1 MEINVGISSCLLGN
15 KVRYD
20 GSHKLEISIRDIL
33 GKKFNLIAVC
43 PEEEIGMGIPRE
55 KVDLYGSVKKPYM
68 IGDETGIDWTAKM
81 NRYSKQKLK
90 CLKEIKL
97 RGFILKKNSPSC
109 GMEKVKLYNEKGKIQ
124 KKARGLFANCLI
136 KNLPLMPVEEEGNL
150 NNIKQMNNF
159 VIRVF
164 AYDNLCNLFDN
175 RFKRSEVIKFHLT
188 NKYLITSHSL
198 KHYKMLDQLVFN
210 IKDIKPNKFRI
221 QYSTLFMDALRVS
234 KSL

>member
-1 MEINVGISSCLLGN
+1 MEINVGVSSCLLGN
-15 KVRYD
+15 NVRYD

-81 NRYSKQKLK
+81 NRYSIQKLK

-97 RGFILKKNSPSC
+97 RGFILKKDSPSC

-124 KKARGLFANCLI
+124 KKARGLFANCLM

-164 AYDNLCNLFDN
+164 AYDRLCAVFDKRFN
-175 RFKRSEVIKFHLT
+175 RKAVIEFHLA
-188 NKYLITSHSL
+188 NKDLITSHSR
-198 KHYKMLDQLVFN
+198 KYYKLLDQLAAT
-210 IKDIKPNKFRI
+210 IKDLKPKEFKD
-221 QYSTLFMDALRVS
+221 QYSTLFMDAFRAS
-234 KSL
+234 KPI